1 MKKSKENLRKVYLAC
16 AVLSLLSA
24 MSMRGSADVA
34 GDRPLLVILVEFQNR
49 SFADALY
56 MNNYKVRIFGPA
68 EPNVTEYYR
77 ETSHGRFTYVA
88 AIRGETYGRADGMVR
103 VLMNVRQDQA
113 PTGRDFRNLALSL
126 ANQFFDY
133 SRYDAN
139 GDGRIQDRELTVLAI
154 QANGGNSGKT
164 MTAGNVNYD
173 GVSLNGLPVPVM
185 SENAQN
191 YVLYHELAHA
201 VDLNGWTGKDL
212 YNLRDGFRQK
222 AITWNVA
229 ADGAIASAGSEKG
242 EIALELDA
250 NWFSV
255 GAAITAY
262 RDQNGELR
270 LAGYDLSAPDN
281 PQLKKMASAGLAED
295 LSVSQVGPLRLVTA
309 LRSGGGNLKLI
320 VWDVNFNW
328 EFIRRGD
335 YTAGE
340 ASDIEVRALS
350 SSRVVVA
357 CRDADGNLKM
367 IAFDI
372 SQNGELTRRGSYT
385 GGAARGINLANINS
399 SRVVAAVRQVDGNL
413 KVICFDLN
421 LNGEFTRRGDWET
434 GFVTDVD
441 LARISLRRVA
451 VSVRDGSGNLKV
463 ILFEVNA
470 DGDVTRQGSWQSSAV
485 CDRDI
490 QCNGSSAPLPTDL
503 VAKTSIVG
511 LAQSRLA
518 VSWIDPTKNIQVRAL
533 DIQDEGASLEQVGSR
548 ATEGE
553 YVSSRLVRVSDTAFT
568 TFGQVDGQIWTGSS
582 LGLLGG
588 HTGNDVVHFDPYTK
602 LKLGWLP
609 YVEIEAST
617 PMGLAPMGTPAAQAV
632 ILRVPGHRE
641 TEYFILE
648 VRKRE
653 SIYEAGLADEG
664 LAIWRVDETKT
675 YPHPYVSLE
684 WLGGARQSALWNDTD
699 IGLTRYDDSSSPAG
713 SRWSDFSPSGVSIK
727 QVESFFRG
735 LSFEITI
742 R

>member
-1 MKKSKENLRKVYLAC
+1 MKKSKVNLQKVWLAF

-24 MSMRGSADVA
+24 VSMRGSADVT

-49 SFADALY
+49 SFADADYL
-56 MNNYKVRIFGPA
+56 NNYKTRIFGPA
-68 EPNVTEYYR
+68 EPNVTDYYR

-88 AIRGETYGRADGMVR
+88 ATRGETYGSADGMVR

-126 ANQFFDY
+126 ANPFFDY

-154 QANGGNSGKT
+154 QANGGESGKT
-164 MTAGNVNYD
+164 VATGNVICD
-173 GVSLNGLPVPVM
+173 RVSLNGLPVPVM

-201 VDLNGWTGKDL
+201 VDFGGWTVDL

-222 AITWNVA
+222 AVTWNVA
-229 ADGAIASAGSEKG
+229 ADGSIASAGSVKG

-250 NWFSV
+250 NWFSA

-270 LAGYDLSAPDN
+270 LAGYDLSAPNN
-281 PQLKKMASAGLAED
+281 PQLKKMASAGLADD

-320 VWDVNFNW
+320 VWDMNFNW

-340 ASDIEVRALS
+340 ASDIEVAALS

-357 CRDADGNLKM
+357 CRDSDGNLKL

-372 SQNGELTRRGSYT
+372 SQDGELTRRGSFT
-385 GGAARGINLANINS
+385 AGGATEINLANINS
-399 SRVVAAVRQVDGNL
+399 SRVVAAVRQAGGNL
-413 KVICFDLN
+413 KVICFDLDQ
-421 LNGEFTRRGDWET
+421 NGDFTRRGDWEA
-434 GFVTDVD
+434 GFVSDVD

-451 VSVRDGSGNLKV
+451 VSARTESGNLTV

-470 DGDVTRQGSWQSSAV
+470 AGDVTRQGSWQGAAV
-485 CDRDI
+485 CDRNI

-503 VAKTSIVG
+503 VSKTSIVG
-511 LAQSRLA
+511 LAQLRLA
-518 VSWIDPTKNIQVRAL
+518 VSWIDPKKNMQVRAL
-533 DIQDEGASLEQVGSR
+533 DIQDDGASLVQVGSR

-553 YVSSRLVRVSDTAFT
+553 YVSSRLVRVSGSAFSSI
-568 TFGQVDGQIWTGSS
+568 GQIDGQIWTGSNFGM
-582 LGLLGG
+582 LGD

-609 YVEIEAST
+609 YVEVRAST
-617 PMGLAPMGTPAAQAV
+617 PMGLAPMGHAAAQAV
-632 ILRVPGHRE
+632 ILRVPGHRD

-653 SIYEAGLADEG
+653 SIYESGLADEG
-664 LAIWRVDETKT
+664 LAIWRVDEEKN
-675 YPHPYVSLE
+675 YPHPYVTLE
-684 WLGGARQSALWNDTD
+684 WLGGSRQTALWADTD
-699 IGLTRYDDSSSPAG
+699 IGLTLYDDSSSPAG
-713 SRWSDFSPSGVSIK
+713 ARWSDFSVSGVSIS
-727 QVESFFRG
+727 QVESFFGG
-735 LSFEITI
+735 LSFEVTI